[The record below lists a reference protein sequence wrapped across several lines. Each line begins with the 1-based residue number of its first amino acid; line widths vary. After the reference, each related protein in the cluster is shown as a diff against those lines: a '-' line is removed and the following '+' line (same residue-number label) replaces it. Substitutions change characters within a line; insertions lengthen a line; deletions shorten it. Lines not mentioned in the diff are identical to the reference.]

1 MKARIMK
8 TKADEFSQDL
18 VVTSLIYILI
28 FAFGYLLSI
37 QYQLENQKVETMK
50 AQKVA
55 VELYEEKI
63 LVEDSLDR
71 ALEGLD
77 SLNVE
82 LDKYEKATDK
92 VNLIVKELVSLESNT
107 ETMSVLVLFS
117 ESSGNKNVK
126 HSKKNVQGWCGVDV
140 SIWGEELKQ
149 NDIEVNSL
157 KACDYILNKYL
168 EENNWNKKLALYEY
182 KGIEKNTKVK
192 KVVDNMIKIEKK
204 IEKELK

>member
-1 MKARIMK
+1 MKNQ
-8 TKADEFSQDL
+8 TDEFSQDL
-18 VVTSLIYILI
+18 TIIALIYVLI
-28 FAFGYLLSI
+28 FSFGYLLNF
-37 QYQLENQKVETMK
+37 QYQLEKQKVETLV

-55 VELYEEKI
+55 VELHEEKK
-63 LVEDSLDR
+63 LVEGRLEI
-71 ALEGLD
+71 AHEGLN

-82 LDKYEKATDK
+82 LDKYEKATDR
-92 VNLIVKELVSLESNT
+92 VNLIVKELVSLESKT

-126 HSKKNVQGWCGVDV
+126 HSKKNVKGWCGVDV
-140 SIWGEELKQ
+140 SIWGEELKE
-149 NDIEVNSL
+149 NGIPVNSL

-168 EENNWNKKLALYEY
+168 EENNWNKKLALYDY
-182 KGIEKNTKVK
+182 KGIEKNNKVK

>member
-1 MKARIMK
+1 MKNK
-8 TKADEFSQDL
+8 DYNLNDEL
-18 VVTSLIYILI
+18 TVVGVILI
-28 FAFGYLLSI
+28 LMVLCGYLVHF
-37 QYQLENQKVETMK
+37 QNKYEAQKVETMK

-55 VELYEEKI
+55 VELYQEKKV
-63 LVEDSLDR
+63 VEDRLDI
-71 ALEGLD
+71 AHENLG
-77 SLNVE
+77 SLNKE
-82 LDKYEKATDK
+82 LDKYERATDK
-92 VNLIVKELVSLESNT
+92 VNLIVKELVSLESET
-107 ETMSVLVLFS
+107 ETMSVLILFS

-149 NDIEVNSL
+149 NDIPVNSL

-168 EENNWNKKLALYEY
+168 EENNWNKKLALYDY

-204 IEKELK
+204 IDKELR

>member
-1 MKARIMK
+1 MK

-28 FAFGYLLSI
+28 FAFGYLLSNH
-37 QYQLENQKVETMK
+37 YQLENQKVETMK

-55 VELYEEKI
+55 VELHEEKM
-63 LVEDSLDR
+63 LVEESLDR

-77 SLNVE
+77 SLNSE

-92 VNLIVKELVSLESNT
+92 VNLIVKELVSLESKT

-117 ESSGNKNVK
+117 ESSGNKNAK

-140 SIWGEELKQ
+140 SIWGEELNQ
-149 NDIEVNSL
+149 NSIPVNSL

-168 EENNWNKKLALYEY
+168 EENNWNKKLALYDY
-182 KGIEKNTKVK
+182 KGVEKNIKVK
-192 KVVDNMIKIEKK
+192 GIIENMIKIEKK
-204 IEKELK
+204 IDKELK

>member
-1 MKARIMK
+1 MK
-8 TKADEFSQDL
+8 TKADEFSQDW

-28 FAFGYLLSI
+28 FAFGYLLSS
-37 QYQLENQKVETMK
+37 QYQLEKQKVETMK

-55 VELYEEKI
+55 VELYEEKKV
-63 LVEDSLDR
+63 VEDRLDI
-71 ALEGLD
+71 AHENLG
-77 SLNVE
+77 SLNSE

-92 VNLIVKELVSLESNT
+92 INLIVKELVSLESKT

-117 ESSGNKNVK
+117 ESSGNKNAK

-140 SIWGEELKQ
+140 SIWGEELNQ
-149 NDIEVNSL
+149 NSIPVNSL

-168 EENNWNKKLALYEY
+168 EENNWNKKLALYDY

-192 KVVDNMIKIEKK
+192 KVVDNMLKIEKK
-204 IEKELK
+204 IDKELK